1 MLRAKQVYSDETK
14 IVVGNSAPSRPE
26 RRGVSR
32 SRVIAEAKKNVHSV
46 DLAERL
52 CGPGGMRKVGDRWE
66 ARCPLPGHEDRTP
79 SFTVYTKTNSWFCF
93 GACLRGG
100 DVVDLAAAAWGYGR
114 GEMAMAAADLLHEFG
129 HPIPE
134 RPKSWYRKQKRQA
147 PIRAGIEAAIIHVA
161 RQRLYKR
168 FFEPLVLASTNEDD
182 RAHDAQLLWER
193 TLPIAEDLVGAMM
206 RSQR

>member
-1 MLRAKQVYSDETK
+1 M
-14 IVVGNSAPSRPE
+14 SAPTQTQARRSIE

-32 SRVIAEAKKNVHSV
+32 IRVIAEAKEKIPTI

-52 CGPGGMRKVGDRWE
+52 CGPGGLRKAGKERVG
-66 ARCPLPGHEDRTP
+66 RCPLPDHEDKTP
-79 SFTVYTKTNSWFCF
+79 SFTVNPEKSVWFCH
-93 GACLRGG
+93 GCSRGG
-100 DVVDLAAAAWGYGR
+100 DVVELARLAWGY
-114 GEMAMAAADLLHEFG
+114 EKHEVTMAAADLLHEFG

-134 RPKSWYRKQKRQA
+134 RPKYWHCKQERQA

-161 RQRLYKR
+161 RRRLYKR